1 MTLGLRQVQVS
12 LNKQILFC
20 YSFFKDSPIESAY
33 LSVGQG
39 DLKLNATV
47 EWIIKAFQMQTR
59 MALGSTILSVI
70 FDIAVSFLEE
80 NGMAVQFKS
89 GCFSILQ

>member
-39 DLKLNATV
+39 ELKLYATV
-47 EWIIKAFQMQTR
+47 EWIVKGFRMQTR
-59 MALGSTILSVI
+59 VALGNTIVSVI
-70 FDIAVSFLEE
+70 SQSNF
-80 NGMAVQFKS
+80 
-89 GCFSILQ
+89 